1 MKTLELTLVRHTFTD
16 DSTIGSLYIDN
27 KFICFTLED
36 KDRKLYN
43 SNPIEFIK
51 RTKVYGQTAIPY
63 GKYGVVWSYSPK
75 FKTNKPRLTNVKGFE
90 GILIH
95 EGNDKNS
102 TLGCILVGLNF
113 IKDKIFY
120 SRKAMIILCG
130 IIEKVSQQGG
140 TINITITAQAKQEIT
155 I

>member
-1 MKTLELTLVRHTFTD
+1 MKTLELTLVRHTFTE

-36 KDRKLYN
+36 KDRKIYN

-51 RTKVYGQTAIPY
+51 RTKIYGQTAIPY
-63 GKYGVVWSYSPK
+63 GKYGVIWSYSPK

-90 GILIH
+90 SILIH
-95 EGNDKNS
+95 EGNDKNQ
-102 TLGCILVGLNF
+102 TNGCILVGLNF
-113 IKDKIFY
+113 IKDRIFY
-120 SRKAMIILCG
+120 SSKAMLILCG
-130 IIEKVSQQGG
+130 IIEKISQQGG
-140 TINITITAQAKQEIT
+140 TINITITAQSNQEIT